1 MEDINIGEL
10 KRNLL
15 KNVRLMFDEDVLSK
29 GEKMIYSLSDIKQW
43 VEFGLDNSYVN
54 VLKIDEIKDWIKML
68 KEKSI
73 KFK

>member
-43 VEFGLDNSYVN
+43 VEFGLDNGYVN
-54 VLKIDEIKDWIKML
+54 ILKIDEIKDLIKML

>member
-1 MEDINIGEL
+1 MEDVNIGEL

-43 VEFGLDNSYVN
+43 VEFGLDNGYVN

>member
-10 KRNLL
+10 KRNLF

-43 VEFGLDNSYVN
+43 VEFGLDNGYVN

>member
-15 KNVRLMFDEDVLSK
+15 KNVRLMFDEDILSK

-43 VEFGLDNSYVN
+43 VEFGLDNGYVN

>member
-43 VEFGLDNSYVN
+43 VEFGLDNGYVN

>member
-29 GEKMIYSLSDIKQW
+29 DDESKFLEQLLNREI
-43 VEFGLDNSYVN
+43 SYG
-54 VLKIDEIKDWIKML
+54 IT
-68 KEKSI
+68 
-73 KFK
+73 

>member
-29 GEKMIYSLSDIKQW
+29 DEKMIYSLSDIKQW
-43 VEFGLDNSYVN
+43 VEFGLDNGYVN
-54 VLKIDEIKDWIKML
+54 VLKIDAIKDWIKML

>member
-43 VEFGLDNSYVN
+43 VEFGLDNGYVN

-73 KFK
+73 KLK

>member
-1 MEDINIGEL
+1 MEDVNIGEL

-43 VEFGLDNSYVN
+43 VEFGLDKGYVN

>member
-29 GEKMIYSLSDIKQW
+29 DEKMIYSLSDIKQW
-43 VEFGLDNSYVN
+43 VEFGLDNGYVN

>member
-29 GEKMIYSLSDIKQW
+29 GEKMMYSLSDIKQW
-43 VEFGLDNSYVN
+43 VEFGLDNGYVN